1 MVLTVFVAD
10 TKGFHVYEN
19 LFKSENNC
27 KPSIVKPFHVKSNWK
42 PLVTQSVALES
53 YLDEVKIDLSEAT
66 FTKPEDNLT
75 IGERK
80 ALKDLKNNTKIN
92 LKKADKGTTRVVMD
106 KEDKIKEGQS
116 QLDNTDHYQPL
127 DHSMVV
133 ETASKVTSLML
144 LV

>member
-1 MVLTVFVAD
+1 MVLTVFVVD

-42 PLVTQSVALES
+42 PPVTQSVALES
-53 YLDEVKIDLSEAT
+53 YLDEVT
-66 FTKPEDNLT
+66 H
-75 IGERK
+75 
-80 ALKDLKNNTKIN
+80 NTKIN

-127 DHSMVV
+127 DHFMVV